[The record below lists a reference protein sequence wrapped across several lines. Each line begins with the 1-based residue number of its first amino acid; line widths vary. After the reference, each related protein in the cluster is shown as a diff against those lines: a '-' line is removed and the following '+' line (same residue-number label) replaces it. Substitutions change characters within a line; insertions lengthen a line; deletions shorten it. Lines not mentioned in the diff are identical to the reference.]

1 MMAIPIHLGLVLAF
15 FGMGGVYLLDWTDWV
30 CALPAG
36 VVRPPAERPFFCA
49 LPGPALAFVAM
60 AEG

>member
-1 MMAIPIHLGLVLAF
+1 
-15 FGMGGVYLLDWTDWV
+15 MGGVYLLDWTDWV

-49 LPGPALAFVAM
+49 LPGPALALVAM